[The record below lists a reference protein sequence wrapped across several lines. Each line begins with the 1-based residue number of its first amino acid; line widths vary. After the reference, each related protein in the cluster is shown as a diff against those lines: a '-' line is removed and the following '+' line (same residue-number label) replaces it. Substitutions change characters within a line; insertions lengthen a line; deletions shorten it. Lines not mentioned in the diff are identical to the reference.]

1 MASMKLSKACINLVK
16 SYEGYHKKLPNGDCT
31 TYYCPANV
39 LTIGYGCT
47 EGIMEGDVWTH
58 AQAIEALRRELE
70 KHETAV
76 NRLVTAEISQNAFD
90 ALVSFSYNCGYGAL
104 SKSGLLKKTN
114 KGDFAGAAAEF
125 HKWNKGGGK
134 VLPGLVRRRAQ
145 EAELFLTP
153 DASTEP
159 AMAQAVDAPPTK
171 LAQMSDM
178 LKFSRTIGGLLSMV
192 FGGIVYIF
200 RETVDLFLKAA
211 EQIELLSP
219 AMKVLTGLGVA
230 AAAVGIIIA
239 VAGLCLAFFAKT
251 HDTVTGK
258 VLK

>member
-47 EGIMEGDVWTH
+47 EGITKGEVWTH
-58 AQAIEALRRELE
+58 AQAIEALRREME
-70 KHETAV
+70 KHEAAV
-76 NRLVTAEISQNAFD
+76 NRLVKAEISQNAFD

-104 SKSGLLKKTN
+104 GKSTLLKKVN
-114 KGDFAGAAAEF
+114 KSDFAGAAAEF

-145 EAELFLTP
+145 EAEMFLTA

-159 AMAQAVDAPPTK
+159 VMAQAVDTPAPVKAAVASSWT
-171 LAQMSDM
+171 
-178 LKFSRTIGGLLSMV
+178 V
-192 FGGIVYIF
+192 FGGLMAFIAWLMQQFDTAIQVAM
-200 RETVDLFLKAA
+200 EAVA
-211 EQIELLSP
+211 E
-219 AMKVLTGLGVA
+219 LTKFDAIKTLTSGTSIKIA
-230 AAAVGIIIA
+230 AATLSLVAIGIVVGRRLHA
-239 VAGLCLAFFAKT
+239 A
-251 HDTVTGK
+251 HTGK
-258 VLK
+258 VG